1 MMDEQR
7 ARQLLADERA
17 RLERSLRDSDDE
29 ARDERSTIGD
39 TGDLYDGAEPLTAE
53 AGTDAIISGIED
65 RLAALD
71 RADARLQAGTY
82 GRSVLSSQPI
92 PDERL
97 EADPAAELTVEEEAA
112 QNRPGL

>member
-1 MMDEQR
+1 MEEQR
-7 ARQLLADERA
+7 ARQLLADERT
-17 RLERSLRDSDDE
+17 RLERSLNDADDD

-53 AGTDAIISGIED
+53 AGTEAVVSGIRD

-71 RADARLQAGTY
+71 RAQARLQSGTF
-82 GRSVLSSQPI
+82 GRSVRSGQPI

-97 EADPAAELTVEEEAA
+97 EADPTAELTVEEEAD
-112 QNRPGL
+112 QGRGGL